1 MIKKSSPLSA
11 EEIINR
17 FGGIRPLAKK
27 MGLTPSTVQGWKQ
40 RDSIPDNRLEQLTAL
55 AEDEG
60 IDIYESAA
68 EQQSGNETGNMAI
81 SSTTSQTVSGATPSP
96 ATAVHGNE
104 KAVRYLESGNDI
116 IIPDDRRE
124 DRNPNGRR
132 SAKERRSGQDRRK
145 GLDPNYKGPERRAGV
160 QRRTGVDRRAFMD
173 RRRRQVVWQTK
184 WNFVERT
191 IMTASVLY
199 MLIAT
204 AFIFMMKPEYDSL
217 QERAHRVAAIEKR
230 LNDLGIALT
239 DVQRGNAINSPSYA
253 GLLHQKLEKLENRTD
268 TISRTVG
275 AIGKIGGATIGSRIE
290 RLESQYSSLNGLMDR
305 IDSMTGSGKKE
316 NVNESVKNLQ
326 GVIQHMQGDV
336 NRLDDA
342 VADAREKNEE
352 LARLLQDVSR
362 QDLGAAAML
371 LALGQFRESVG
382 SGRPFKDDL
391 QIIRD
396 LVGNSPELSAA
407 INKMAPY
414 AESGILT
421 PDALQSEFGDLAT
434 DIVAA
439 GLSGEDL
446 SISDLAAQ
454 RFSSLVT
461 VTKDGERILTPN
473 HPITN
478 VVNTAHAQ
486 ILKGDVRGA
495 VQTLQNLEG
504 PAGKAAEKW
513 VQKARAAL
521 LAEDANMKISQDI
534 LRRLSNGSG
543 GRAGS
548 VSIDSMEN
556 FIDRNFLQPLGIPKG
571 GKPLNLQWDPTKNP
585 NQQTVIEFD

>member
-11 EEIINR
+11 EEIITR

-40 RDSIPDNRLEQLTAL
+40 RDSIPDNRLEQLAEL
-55 AEDEG
+55 AEEEG
-60 IDIYESAA
+60 VDIYEATP
-68 EQQSGNETGNMAI
+68 EQQPGNRTENVVI
-81 SSTTSQTVSGATPSP
+81 SATTSQTVSGATPST
-96 ATAVHGNE
+96 ATAQHGNE
-104 KAVRYLESGNDI
+104 KATRYLESGNNI
-116 IIPDDRRE
+116 IIPDDRRAE
-124 DRNPNGRR
+124 RNPNGRR
-132 SAKERRSGQDRRK
+132 AGQERRSGQDRRK
-145 GLDPNYKGPERRAGV
+145 GLDPSYAGPERRSGV

-173 RRRRQVVWQTK
+173 RRRRQIIWKTK
-184 WNFVERT
+184 WNFIERT
-191 IMTASVLY
+191 IMTAAVLY

-217 QERAHRVAAIEKR
+217 QERARQVAAIEQR

-253 GLLHQKLEKLENRTD
+253 GLLHQKLEKLERRTD
-268 TISRTVG
+268 TISKTVG

-305 IDSMTGSGKKE
+305 VDSMTGAGKKDD
-316 NVNESVKNLQ
+316 VNESVKNLQ
-326 GVIQHMQGDV
+326 NVIQHMQGDV

-342 VADAREKNEE
+342 VADARERNTE
-352 LARLLQDVSR
+352 LAKLLQDVSR

-407 INKMAPY
+407 LNKMAPY

-461 VTKDGERILTPN
+461 VTKDGKRVLTPN

-478 VVNTAHAQ
+478 VVNTAHEQ
-486 ILKGDVRGA
+486 VLKGDVRGA
-495 VQTLQNLEG
+495 VQTLQALEG
-504 PAGKAAEKW
+504 PAGQAAEKW
-513 VQKARAAL
+513 VKKARAAL

-534 LRRLSNGSG
+534 LQRLANGSG

-548 VSIDSMEN
+548 ISIDSMEN

-571 GKPLNLQWDPTKNP
+571 GRPLNLDWDPTKNP